1 MKNFFQAEAFWL
13 RDIYKDSEQPLIGR
27 FIAGEFGGYWLWHR
41 QRDVARIW
49 ADENNCQGDHL
60 AYSLISLK
68 AGILLE
74 TFKVIFS
81 LVNMNV
87 AFTWACSVSTRSRRV
102 ASRRVTSRPWQANRK
117 SQRSLSGVGVEWLTQ
132 STFIP
137 LTPKIWLLILPS
149 SCETFLINWLWE
161 LGAGSR

>member
-1 MKNFFQAEAFWL
+1 MKNFFQAEVFWL

-102 ASRRVTSRPWQANRK
+102 ASRHVLDRQTVRVRGRW
-117 SQRSLSGVGVEWLTQ
+117 VVWEWNE

-149 SCETFLINWLWE
+149 SC
-161 LGAGSR
+161 

>member
-1 MKNFFQAEAFWL
+1 MLNTDKGIRNRKFKKWRIFFQAEAFWL

-102 ASRRVTSRPWQANRK
+102 ASRRVLDKQTVRVKGRW
-117 SQRSLSGVGVEWLTQ
+117 VV
-132 STFIP
+132 
-137 LTPKIWLLILPS
+137 
-149 SCETFLINWLWE
+149 WE
-161 LGAGSR
+161 LNDLHRARLSL

>member
-102 ASRRVTSRPWQANRK
+102 ASRPWQANRK
-117 SQRSLSGVGVEWLTQ
+117 SQRSLSGVGVEWEHVYPFNSQDLIVNSPLQLLNIPYKLVMRTWCWIKIAA
-132 STFIP
+132 ST
-137 LTPKIWLLILPS
+137 W
-149 SCETFLINWLWE
+149 
-161 LGAGSR
+161 

>member
-27 FIAGEFGGYWLWHR
+27 FIAGEFGGYCLWHR

-102 ASRRVTSRPWQANRK
+102 ASRPWQANRK

-137 LTPKIWLLILPS
+137 LTPEIWLLILPS
-149 SCETFLINWLWE
+149 SC
-161 LGAGSR
+161 

>member
-1 MKNFFQAEAFWL
+1 MKNFFQAEVFWL

-102 ASRRVTSRPWQANRK
+102 ASRHVLDRQTVRVRGRW
-117 SQRSLSGVGVEWLTQ
+117 VVWEWNE

-137 LTPKIWLLILPS
+137 LTPKIWLLILPT
-149 SCETFLINWLWE
+149 SC
-161 LGAGSR
+161 

>member
-1 MKNFFQAEAFWL
+1 MKSFFQAEAFWL

-102 ASRRVTSRPWQANRK
+102 ASRHVLDKQTVRVRGRW
-117 SQRSLSGVGVEWLTQ
+117 VVWEWNE

-149 SCETFLINWLWE
+149 SC
-161 LGAGSR
+161 

>member
-1 MKNFFQAEAFWL
+1 MKNFFQAEVFWL

-102 ASRRVTSRPWQANRK
+102 ASRRVLDKQTVRVRGRW
-117 SQRSLSGVGVEWLTQ
+117 VVWEWNE

-137 LTPKIWLLILPS
+137 LTPKIWLLILPT
-149 SCETFLINWLWE
+149 SC
-161 LGAGSR
+161 